1 MSKRVIVLGNT
12 IKRLMKN
19 TMKIVLGNTAKIV
32 SEYTVKLVLG
42 NTVKIVLGTTI
53 NIVTDQQPR
62 IPSIHLSTHP
72 LTGHSLHTHS
82 DHPWLAP
89 ARHQPLKYPSLFFDL
104 FVGHL
109 IEHVQIS
116 IPPSSWYLGLLMD
129 SNLLTH
135 YPGYPFTCTW
145 TCASIHPSPLLATI
159 HSGQLLLKLSLS

>member
-1 MSKRVIVLGNT
+1 MSKRVNSNRGILLGNT

-72 LTGHSLHTHS
+72 LTGHSLHTQS
-82 DHPWLAP
+82 DHP
-89 ARHQPLKYPSLFFDL
+89 
-104 FVGHL
+104 
-109 IEHVQIS
+109 
-116 IPPSSWYLGLLMD
+116 
-129 SNLLTH
+129 
-135 YPGYPFTCTW
+135 
-145 TCASIHPSPLLATI
+145 
-159 HSGQLLLKLSLS
+159 